1 MEKYCISVDWLQVY
15 CLRNLSNLEG
25 RNDLEACDSLA
36 DAKSKYL
43 GLFKLGYS
51 TPLWLDVYSVYYGG
65 VEVATL
71 CTTPRSSA
79 LDPRGCTIKL
89 ENRILYS
96 MSYVNILMRIIKGLS
111 LEYKGVSRL
120 DICYDCNR
128 LHGSRSVEGFINQYL
143 TATPYTEGHIVR
155 VGSPRFS
162 VYGKRSSSGVNVWQ
176 SIRWG
181 SPKSSIGAYC
191 YNKSLELL
199 EVKDKPWIREVWGK
213 AGLISEVDDNTW
225 GKLTDKQK
233 KNAIEDGKSWNYV
246 HNSVWRFE
254 ISIKCQ
260 GMDILNWSTGELF
273 KVHPSYLTTQR
284 NIEKLFYIYAGKV
297 FHFRKSR
304 GQRTVR
310 EYPDMQIFESG
321 VESVNCRPIKINQ
334 YADTGRSEKVAY
346 NVLDRLQKTY
356 SNLSDSQLNS
366 IYSAMDF
373 LLAVSG
379 KKASTIRVMRHAR
392 YLDSLRASKFIET
405 DDMLYLGAL
414 ETARLAKKDI
424 DVDFMKSLIDSV
436 RDAQLRDTF
445 EQSNIVDELAYPYGC
460 L

>member
-15 CLRNLSNLEG
+15 CLRNFFNGDDGMS
-25 RNDLEACDSLA
+25 AVVCDNIA
-36 DAKSKYL
+36 DAKNKYL
-43 GLFKLGYS
+43 GLFKVGYS
-51 TPLWLDVYSVYYGG
+51 TPLWLDVYTVYLRG

-79 LDPRGCTIKL
+79 LDPRGCTVKI

-96 MSYVNILMRIIKGLS
+96 TAYIDVLMRIIKGLS
-111 LEYKGVSRL
+111 LTYKGVSRL

-128 LHGSRSVEGFINQYL
+128 LSNGRSVEGFINQYL
-143 TATPYTEGHIVR
+143 TATPYAEGHIVR

-162 VYGKRSSSGVNVWQ
+162 VHGKRSSSGINVWQ

-199 EVKDKPWIREVWGK
+199 EVKDKPWIREVWEK

-246 HNSVWRFE
+246 NNSVWRFE

-260 GMDILNWSTGELF
+260 GMDILNLDSGELF
-273 KVHPSYLTTQR
+273 KIHPSYMTTQR
-284 NIEKLFYIYAGKV
+284 NIEKLFHIYAGKV
-297 FHFRKSR
+297 LHFRQSR

-310 EYPDMQIFESG
+310 EYPDMQLFERVG
-321 VESVNCRPIKINQ
+321 DSVNCRPIKINQ

-436 RDAQLRDTF
+436 RDAQLRDAY

-460 L
+460 V